1 MKKSFV
7 SLFKSKAFRI
17 ALMTG
22 LFLTSL
28 LIILAMLLGNQSG
41 NFVFQVQDG
50 EIEKSVMI
58 TEDLDGEY
66 SRRLQAAGQKEW
78 QDTTLGDFLG
88 KSYDEQ
94 YATLKDLTTESG
106 RTVIGNYLY
115 IYSFYIVNTGSG
127 ALNLEIEMNMS
138 NITKGL
144 DGAIRILT
152 FNESD
157 TQINIYQKQDEE
169 ETSYPNYAIS
179 RPKLFESGSKV
190 YTEEAFVRDGQ
201 NGSSN
206 YIKYSIMFW
215 LEGYDPD
222 CVNFGEKSVARGTI
236 KFGVNIKVK

>member
-1 MKKSFV
+1 MKSFV

-17 ALMTG
+17 TLMIG

-58 TEDLDGEY
+58 TENLDGEY

-88 KSYDEQ
+88 RSYDEQ
-94 YATLKDLTTESG
+94 YTTLKQLTADSG

-138 NITKGL
+138 NITRGL

-169 ETSYPNYAIS
+169 ETSYPHYAIS
-179 RPKLFESGSKV
+179 RPKVFESSSKV